1 MMADIDNFY
10 GLIRFL
16 KAAKREGR
24 RPVAGVHIQQGGIDL
39 FTALI
44 LDRKG
49 FSRACELLTRLLTA
63 KPAPGRVQEP
73 QEPHRTPG
81 EYITPS
87 PPFDALS
94 DLATNG
100 WEGLTILSDRP
111 EVLVRLSGAA
121 REPAS
126 AGAARKTCPPGLYA
140 KLGWGRPFIGLAR
153 FARERGIPAAAVAD
167 AVFLDESDERLYPL
181 LRAIDLNTTL
191 EHVPASERP
200 EARYRCAPPEE
211 LARFFSAVPEAVA
224 NAEALV
230 ERATCDGI
238 ISPRFVFPSFLG
250 MSDGEAFRE
259 LGRLCEE
266 GAVRRYGG
274 MRSDVRQRLEHE
286 LAIIREKGFA
296 SYFLVVRDI
305 VRQCPRTCGRGSAA
319 SSIVSY
325 LLAITHVEPLRYNLF
340 FERFL
345 NRGRADPPDI
355 DVDFPWDE
363 REAVQ
368 RYVFRAY
375 EGRAGM
381 VANHVCFRG
390 RSALRDPAKALGM
403 PAEEID
409 SVIRFF
415 RLGEHER
422 IPPYLREAA
431 ARLQGFPRNLGT
443 HCGGVVITP
452 GPITSYTHLQTSAL
466 GFPLIA
472 WEKDATEDAGLVKID
487 LLGNRSLAVLRDT
500 IALVARRPDGEAID
514 WESFDPLEDAPTRD
528 LIAGGGTLGVFYVES
543 PATRQLLTKMG
554 RGDYPHLVIASS
566 IIRPA
571 ANKYI
576 RLFVKRLRGAPY
588 APLHPLVQG
597 TLAETYGIMVY
608 QEDVSRV
615 AIDLAGF
622 PIEDADRLRKILSK
636 KDRELTL
643 PDYREKFFAGGRSR
657 GVSNEVL
664 QKAWDMIL
672 SFDGYSFCKAH
683 SASYAQVSYRV
694 AYLKRRY
701 PLEFIA
707 SVINN
712 GGGFYGRQTY
722 LDECRRMGFAVL
734 PPDVNASAW
743 EYTVE
748 GTGTA
753 GGPAAGAGE
762 DGPAGGGP
770 PAALRVGLCQ
780 LRDIRKPF
788 VDRLLEERT
797 RGGPFTGFRD
807 FVRRTD
813 PRLVDLRAL
822 IRSGSLDSVA
832 DGCTRPQLFFRF
844 LNLAK
849 EDGLGLVQPVPSLV
863 GDYAG
868 RVKLADEVR
877 TLGIVVSRH
886 PLSLFRGRIERIA
899 RRQGLGPL
907 ISSADIPRW
916 RGRRVWIPGIL
927 VTGKEVVTKGREPMI
942 FVSFEDET
950 SIFETVLFPD
960 AFRRFYPL
968 LDDGWAFLVHG
979 RVDEDYGSLSIG
991 VVRLVK
997 VSRDSGLGVGEGR
1010 AAAAAAGVVGGI
1022 VAPDRPPVFAWWSGR
1037 GAGGGDGEDGVDGDG
1052 EDWGAGDSG
1061 GWDAE
1066 RLGLAA
1072 GS

>member
-1 MMADIDNFY
+1 M
-10 GLIRFL
+10 
-16 KAAKREGR
+16 
-24 RPVAGVHIQQGGIDL
+24 
-39 FTALI
+39 
-44 LDRKG
+44 
-49 FSRACELLTRLLTA
+49 
-63 KPAPGRVQEP
+63 
-73 QEPHRTPG
+73 
-81 EYITPS
+81 
-87 PPFDALS
+87 
-94 DLATNG
+94 
-100 WEGLTILSDRP
+100 
-111 EVLVRLSGAA
+111 
-121 REPAS
+121 
-126 AGAARKTCPPGLYA
+126 
-140 KLGWGRPFIGLAR
+140 
-153 FARERGIPAAAVAD
+153 
-167 AVFLDESDERLYPL
+167 
-181 LRAIDLNTTL
+181 
-191 EHVPASERP
+191 
-200 EARYRCAPPEE
+200 
-211 LARFFSAVPEAVA
+211 PEAVA
-224 NAEALV
+224 GAAALV
-230 ERATCDGI
+230 EQATCDGI
-238 ISPRFVFPSFLG
+238 ISPRFVFPSFRG
-250 MSDGEAFRE
+250 MSDEEAFRE
-259 LGRLCEE
+259 LRRLCEE

-274 MRSDVRQRLEHE
+274 MRPDVRQRLEHE

-305 VRQCPRTCGRGSAA
+305 VQQCPRTCGRGSAA

-325 LLAITHVEPLRYNLF
+325 LLSLTHVEPLHYNLF

-381 VANHVCFRG
+381 VANHVTFG
-390 RSALRDPAKALGM
+390 ARSALRDPAKALGM
-403 PAEEID
+403 PAGEIG
-409 SVIRFF
+409 SVVRFF

-452 GPITSYTHLQTSAL
+452 GPITGYTHLQTSAL

-514 WESFDPLEDAPTRD
+514 WERFDPLEDAPTRD

-588 APLHPLVQG
+588 EPLHPMVAD

-643 PDYREKFFAGGRSR
+643 PDYRDRFFRGGRAR
-657 GVSNEVL
+657 GVSDEVL
-664 QKAWDMIL
+664 EKAWDMIL

-722 LDECRRMGFAVL
+722 LDECRRMGFAIL

-748 GTGTA
+748 GA
-753 GGPAAGAGE
+753 GGAGSGVGGAG
-762 DGPAGGGP
+762 GSPGGP
-770 PAALRVGLCQ
+770 PSGLRVGLCQ
-780 LRDIRKPF
+780 LRDIRRPF
-788 VDRLLEERT
+788 VDRLLGERA
-797 RGGPFTGFRD
+797 RGGPFGGFRD

-822 IRSGSLDSVA
+822 IRSGSLDCRVGRLHPA
-832 DGCTRPQLFFRF
+832 AAVL
-844 LNLAK
+844 
-849 EDGLGLVQPVPSLV
+849 PVPEHRE
-863 GDYAG
+863 GGRARPRAAG
-868 RVKLADEVR
+868 AAA
-877 TLGIVVSRH
+877 
-886 PLSLFRGRIERIA
+886 RGR
-899 RRQGLGPL
+899 
-907 ISSADIPRW
+907 
-916 RGRRVWIPGIL
+916 
-927 VTGKEVVTKGREPMI
+927 
-942 FVSFEDET
+942 
-950 SIFETVLFPD
+950 
-960 AFRRFYPL
+960 L
-968 LDDGWAFLVHG
+968 L
-979 RVDEDYGSLSIG
+979 
-991 VVRLVK
+991 
-997 VSRDSGLGVGEGR
+997 R
-1010 AAAAAAGVVGGI
+1010 AG
-1022 VAPDRPPVFAWWSGR
+1022 
-1037 GAGGGDGEDGVDGDG
+1037 
-1052 EDWGAGDSG
+1052 
-1061 GWDAE
+1061 
-1066 RLGLAA
+1066 
-1072 GS
+1072 